1 MFLKEES
8 QASVTSVDPIFQVP
22 ISKAVQLTTDDAM
35 KTTLLVELDISVSYR
50 IYFSALL
57 SGSAEASVLLESTH
71 SGRRRDSDR
80 TSSLFILDPSCFL
93 PTSHSFSFHFRKG
106 LA

>member
-22 ISKAVQLTTDDAM
+22 ISKAVQLTTNDAV

-50 IYFSALL
+50 IYLSALL
-57 SGSAEASVLLESTH
+57 SGSAETCVLS
-71 SGRRRDSDR
+71 
-80 TSSLFILDPSCFL
+80 
-93 PTSHSFSFHFRKG
+93 
-106 LA
+106 